1 MDSYKKEDIMLGV
14 IRDGQSRECICHI
27 ESERDIIALRNALIV
42 FAMKSEIFYE
52 AMIDVAKA
60 IMVDEDLLRGQVL
73 RMQVEGDLE
82 KIDD

>member
-1 MDSYKKEDIMLGV
+1 
-14 IRDGQSRECICHI
+14 
-27 ESERDIIALRNALIV
+27 
-42 FAMKSEIFYE
+42 MKSEIFYE
-52 AMIDVAKA
+52 AMIDVVKA